1 MESMKGDIIMR
12 FFIDTANI
20 NEIEEMLKTGIIDGV
35 TTNPSIIAREGK
47 DLKETLIKIC
57 NMVDGPVSGE
67 VLALDT
73 DGMVK
78 EGIEIS
84 KWHKNMVV
92 KIPMTQ
98 AGICAVS
105 QLSKMGIKTNVTT
118 VYDAAQALIA
128 AKAGATYVSPFVGRS
143 DDVLMD
149 GLKVLSDI
157 AQIYRIYNIKTQIIA
172 ASMRNPSYVVGAAK
186 AGAHIATIPYD
197 CLKKMFWHPMTDV
210 SIEGFMSDWKKVMGD
225 KGIL

>member
-1 MESMKGDIIMR
+1 MK
-12 FFIDTANI
+12 FFIDTANLD
-20 NEIEEMLKTGIIDGV
+20 EISEMIKTGIVDGV

-57 NMVDGPVSGE
+57 NMVDGPISGE

-73 DGMVK
+73 EGMVK
-78 EGIEIS
+78 EGAEIS

-98 AGICAVS
+98 EGICAVA

-149 GLKVLSDI
+149 GLKALADI
-157 AQIYRIYNIKTQIIA
+157 CEIYRIYHIKTQIIA
-172 ASMRNPSYVVGAAK
+172 ASMRNPAYVIGAAK
-186 AGAHIATIPYD
+186 AGADIATIPYD
-197 CLKKMFWHPMTDV
+197 CMKKMFWHPMTDI
-210 SIEGFMSDWKKVMGD
+210 SIEGFMSDWKKAMGD
-225 KGIL
+225 KTIL

>member
-1 MESMKGDIIMR
+1 MK
-12 FFIDTANI
+12 FFIDTANLD
-20 NEIEEMLKTGIIDGV
+20 EIAEMVNVGIIDGV

-57 NMVDGPVSGE
+57 NMVDGPISGE
-67 VLALDT
+67 VLAMDAE
-73 DGMVK
+73 GMVR
-78 EGIEIS
+78 EGQEIA

-98 AGICAVS
+98 AGITATS
-105 QLSKMGIKTNVTT
+105 RLSKMGIKTNVTT

-149 GLKVLSDI
+149 GLKMLGDV
-157 AQIYRIYNIKTQIIA
+157 AEIYRIYGIKTQIIA
-172 ASMRNPSYVVGAAK
+172 ASMRTPSYVVGAAK
-186 AGAHIATIPYD
+186 AGADIATIPYD
-197 CLKKMFWHPMTDV
+197 CMKKMFWHPMTDV
-210 SIEGFMSDWKKVMGD
+210 SLEGFMNDWKNAMGD
-225 KGIL
+225 QKIL